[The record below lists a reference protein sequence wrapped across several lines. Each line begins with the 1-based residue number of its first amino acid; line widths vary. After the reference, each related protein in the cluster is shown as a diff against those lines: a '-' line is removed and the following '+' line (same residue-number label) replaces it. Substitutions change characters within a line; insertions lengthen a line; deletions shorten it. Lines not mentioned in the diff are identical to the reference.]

1 MVIIMTYV
9 YAYKRVNETMWHI
22 AETTANMNECD
33 FLRWLFDPA
42 NGNSKFDKIRILES
56 Y

>member
-1 MVIIMTYV
+1 MTYV

-33 FLRWLFDPA
+33 FLRWMFDPA
-42 NGNSKFDKIRILES
+42 NGYSKFDKIRILES